1 MNTAFPPCPNRPDW
15 RPLYRAAILETDPN
29 DIPDRIAEARKA
41 IVCRVR
47 YLFLSTESHSDE
59 KEALTDAMYAL
70 QALQTSL
77 QHRECQHVT
86 DIDRMITAA

>member
-1 MNTAFPPCPNRPDW
+1 MNTPDASSW
-15 RPLYRAAILETDPN
+15 RHLYRAAILETDQN
-29 DIPDRIAEARKA
+29 DIPYRIAEARKA

-47 YLFLSTESHSDE
+47 YLFLSTEPHLDE